1 MTSVRLPRWLFSR
14 AASLS
19 ELGLNELAW
28 QPDDALLVVGLLSE
42 SDVAVLG
49 GDVYAKRAG
58 KFEPLYENWY
68 VDKNAAELPSG
79 FAWGANTSVAEQ
91 AEWLRDAIEIAA
103 TTANVDLI
111 IVFDVN
117 FTRFIDGDPQGG
129 FAIIRPD
136 GSCPACDAIAQ
147 LRGAG

>member
-79 FAWGANTSVAEQ
+79 FARRSQVTAKDFLTV
-91 AEWLRDAIEIAA
+91 LRASDSPDRWVTLVLSAPIEES
-103 TTANVDLI
+103 DE
-111 IVFDVN
+111 DHE
-117 FTRFIDGDPQGG
+117 G
-129 FAIIRPD
+129 
-136 GSCPACDAIAQ
+136 
-147 LRGAG
+147 